1 MKIGKLLIIV
11 VGAMGILLGALHYFG
26 GTAPENGGKNNG
38 LPPVVDPAI
47 KEAKNRIDDA
57 GEITKWDLSGTEE
70 VKGRLEELDMIREQ
84 IESDYLGGRIK
95 KEEDKVMMIRYYND
109 MLAEQLD
116 RAIFQFFAN
125 ASYDD
130 RSVLYPLYSTYR
142 NMPQRNNEGSAFP
155 IALHYYIVGDVLRKD
170 VGNNIDTI
178 TLEDAELYLKKI
190 QKASSFERLAKSQV
204 FQVLKKKTE
213 QEIDKKTLATYRRA
227 KNRVFDLEF
236 DDGTFGDLRAE
247 ITKLQNSEVG
257 KSAAVKSFL
266 YETGDE
272 LTLFRD
278 CAVLLNNQDTLTLCQ
293 LCKPYTFYGAIC
305 K

>member
-1 MKIGKLLIIV
+1 MVI
-11 VGAMGILLGALHYFG
+11 GAMGILLGALYYLG
-26 GTAPENGGKNNG
+26 GTAPENGSNSSGM
-38 LPPVVDPAI
+38 PSSEEPAI
-47 KEAKNRIDDA
+47 KELKKRIDDA
-57 GEITKWDLSGTEE
+57 AAKTKWDLSDKEQVT
-70 VKGRLEELDMIREQ
+70 KRLEELEMIREQ
-84 IESDYLGGRIK
+84 IESDYEGGRIK
-95 KEEDKVMMIRYYND
+95 KEGDKEIMIRYYND
-109 MLAEQLD
+109 MLAGQLD
-116 RAIFQFFAN
+116 VAIFQFFAN
-125 ASYDD
+125 ATYAD

-142 NMPQRNNEGSAFP
+142 KMPQRKEEGSAFP
-155 IALHYYIVGDVLRKD
+155 IALQYYIVGEVLRKD
-170 VGNNIDTI
+170 VGNDIDTI
-178 TLEDAELYLKKI
+178 TVEDAESCLKKI

-227 KNRVFDLEF
+227 KKRVFDLEF
-236 DDGTFGDLRAE
+236 DDGSFTDLRSE
-247 ITKLQNSEVG
+247 ITKLRNSNVG

-266 YETGDE
+266 DKTGDE

>member
-1 MKIGKLLIIV
+1 
-11 VGAMGILLGALHYFG
+11 
-26 GTAPENGGKNNG
+26 
-38 LPPVVDPAI
+38 
-47 KEAKNRIDDA
+47 
-57 GEITKWDLSGTEE
+57 
-70 VKGRLEELDMIREQ
+70 
-84 IESDYLGGRIK
+84 
-95 KEEDKVMMIRYYND
+95 
-109 MLAEQLD
+109 MLAGQLD
-116 RAIFQFFAN
+116 VAIFQFFAN
-125 ASYDD
+125 ATYAD

-142 NMPQRNNEGSAFP
+142 KMPQRKKEGSAFP
-155 IALHYYIVGDVLRKD
+155 IALQYYIVGEVLRKD
-170 VGNNIDTI
+170 VGNDIDTI
-178 TLEDAELYLKKI
+178 TLEDAELCLKKI

-204 FQVLKKKTE
+204 FKVLKKKTE